1 MAGSIKHETGVGS
14 KLRST
19 LHVANKE
26 QERVD
31 RFKAVREKA
40 VEIAVD
46 VQSRHIVRE
55 FKDKQR

>member
-1 MAGSIKHETGVGS
+1 MAGSVKHETGIGS

-19 LHVANKE
+19 MHIANKE
-26 QERVD
+26 HERVE
-31 RFKAVREKA
+31 RFKSVREKA

-46 VQSRHIVRE
+46 AQSRHIVRE